1 MQVVATATLAAY
13 VGAGGLGRFI
23 ADGFGLQDTPM
34 ILSGAILVALL
45 ALVTEIG
52 LGRLEVGL
60 TPGRRRGSPTPGG
73 AAQVRG

>member
-1 MQVVATATLAAY
+1 
-13 VGAGGLGRFI
+13 
-23 ADGFGLQDTPM
+23 M